1 MFDVVVG
8 TEVGKITFN
17 LDGLKAEI
25 AEKTEIYKNLIVTKD
40 TLDVT
45 KKDLAMLRKGR
56 KELNDKKIEI
66 KKTFMTPYIEFE
78 DEVKEGLG
86 LFDAAI
92 DNLDKQVK
100 EFEEEKRD
108 AKKNHCREV
117 YKETVGDM
125 ADFIPFERIF
135 NEKWLNATAKDKDV
149 KDAVESEVIRVKNDL
164 NAIHA
169 LGSEIEEECIEAYKI
184 AGTLTAAIQRNSD
197 YLKAKSKVIVPDE
210 CIKETV
216 VRSSDKVVFE
226 VSEQD
231 ADRVAEM
238 LDFAEIEFERR

>member
-25 AEKTEIYKNLIVTKD
+25 AENTEVYKNLIVTED
-40 TLDVT
+40 NLDAS
-45 KKDLAMLRKGR
+45 KKDLAALRKGR
-56 KELNDKKIEI
+56 KELNDRKIEI
-66 KKTFMTPYIEFE
+66 KKTFMAPYTAFE
-78 DEVKEGLG
+78 DEVKEGLAI
-86 LFDAAI
+86 FDEAI
-92 DNLDKQVK
+92 ENIDKQVK
-100 EFEEEKRD
+100 GFEEERKTE
-108 AKKNHCREV
+108 KKEHCREV

-135 NEKWLNATAKDKDV
+135 SEKWLNATAKDKDV

-169 LGSEIEEECIEAYKI
+169 LGSEIEEECIEAYKV

-197 YLKAKSKVIVPDE
+197 YLKAKSVVSDDCKKEVKSTGKVTF
-210 CIKETV
+210 TV
-216 VRSSDKVVFE
+216 SAE
-226 VSEQD
+226 D